1 MQRGSTT
8 TISLS
13 RYNFREYDIPRV
25 RGYAKRTYSPMPI
38 CTVKY
43 LHAGFMPATS
53 TRNLLTLI
61 PMSKSLTVMKSWW
74 GIAKM
79 RNAYKLLTCFL
90 VRWLTVDLNY
100 KEALLDGNSRVS
112 QDHMPYCSLFLE
124 DAGKNLL
131 KKGSF
136 VYTTFLDFRTDFSS
150 RSQRLK
156 KLYGRSSRDTKYAES
171 DITGQHHGNGRP
183 RGKTLLSPTDEWLR
197 PRRRP

>member
-1 MQRGSTT
+1 
-8 TISLS
+8 
-13 RYNFREYDIPRV
+13 
-25 RGYAKRTYSPMPI
+25 MPI
-38 CTVKY
+38 CTVKH

-100 KEALLDGNSRVS
+100 KEALLDGNSGVS

-124 DAGKNLL
+124 DAEKNLL

-156 KLYGRSSRDTKYAES
+156 KLYGRSSIEILSTLKMILQGNTMATDDRVTKRYFHLQMSGFAQGDDLSALLFTLFLTDFPQQIQTDT
-171 DITGQHHGNGRP
+171 RC
-183 RGKTLLSPTDEWLR
+183 
-197 PRRRP
+197 